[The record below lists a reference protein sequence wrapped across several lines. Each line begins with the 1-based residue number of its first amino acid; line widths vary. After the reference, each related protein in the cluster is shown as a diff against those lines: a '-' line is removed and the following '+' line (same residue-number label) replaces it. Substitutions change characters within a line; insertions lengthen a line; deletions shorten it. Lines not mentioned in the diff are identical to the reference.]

1 MPLST
6 VKGVG
11 ARAEDIIKCQ
21 PFADLNDLALRARPN
36 RMMVSALAEAN
47 ALNCLSEISEFEYLE
62 DFMEHWD
69 NLVAERNKLEKT
81 ALRLKK
87 IEENNSLSIDKIVS
101 ANKSSEIKS
110 TKSEKITKLL
120 SDDLFD

>member
-1 MPLST
+1 
-6 VKGVG
+6 
-11 ARAEDIIKCQ
+11 
-21 PFADLNDLALRARPN
+21 
-36 RMMVSALAEAN
+36 
-47 ALNCLSEISEFEYLE
+47 
-62 DFMEHWD
+62 MEHWD

>member
-1 MPLST
+1 
-6 VKGVG
+6 
-11 ARAEDIIKCQ
+11 
-21 PFADLNDLALRARPN
+21 
-36 RMMVSALAEAN
+36 MVSALAEAN